1 MKKDAEILASPH
13 SCIVICQLLQEL
25 QKCSQL
31 AVASLRERL
40 RKAWRPKKI

>member
-31 AVASLRERL
+31 AVVSLRERL
-40 RKAWRPKKI
+40 GKGMET